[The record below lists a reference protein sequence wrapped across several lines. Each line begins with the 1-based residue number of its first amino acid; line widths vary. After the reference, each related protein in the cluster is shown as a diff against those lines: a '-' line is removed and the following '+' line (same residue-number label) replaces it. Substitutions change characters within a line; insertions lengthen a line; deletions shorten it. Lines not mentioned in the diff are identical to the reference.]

1 MKFKK
6 IITVLCAAMLI
17 TSAVASC
24 GNNNADDFSSDASGV
39 SVVDGVESGDSQTSD
54 DQSGSEGSQGSVVDV
69 YNPSAEYEKL
79 PTIVA
84 EYQRCPANIT
94 TTYFTV
100 DDQYIYYINNKDEG
114 IYKIPKD
121 GMGDFV
127 KLSDAKVSTVDINS
141 DGKLVYT
148 TNMEEGM
155 DSNSFTMNKDGSNV
169 VDNKE
174 LVLDFTGPTE
184 FTGPDGKIYATLG
197 MNEGFDED
205 GIYVRDADADVSEAK
220 LIKAGFIDSFCIADN
235 YIVCCIAGAESSSVY
250 RCALDGS
257 GMVKI
262 LDASA
267 SKLSVSGDKI
277 YFINRS
283 DNDLIYEV
291 TIDAI
296 KNAK

>member
-24 GNNNADDFSSDASGV
+24 GNNNSDDFSSGSDV
-39 SVVDGVESGDSQTSD
+39 SVVDGVQSGDSQTSD
-54 DQSGSEGSQGSVVDV
+54 DPSGNGNSQGSVVDV
-69 YNPSAEYEKL
+69 YNPSAEYELL
-79 PTIVA
+79 PTIIA
-84 EYQRCPANIT
+84 DYKICPASVT
-94 TTYFTV
+94 TSYFTV
-100 DDQYIYYINNKDEG
+100 DDQYIYYIDNQDEG

-121 GMGDFV
+121 GSGDSV

-148 TNMEEGM
+148 TNMEDGM

-220 LIKAGFIDSFCIADN
+220 LIKAGFIDSFCITDN
-235 YIVCCIAGAESSSVY
+235 YIVCCIAGAETSSVY

-257 GMVKI
+257 SMVKI

-283 DNDLIYEV
+283 DNDFIYEV